1 MLNHGR
7 ISPRFTMTLL
17 TLLILLAGSAMAQGQ
32 AAGLRQGGRGSGGCG
47 TAGAGD
53 RMEMR
58 LERLAERLELTEDQL
73 QKITAIREANQE
85 KNQALRK
92 NLMQLGLERQG
103 AWLADD
109 ISEKDLVGLTEK
121 IADLKKELA
130 VNRTKARLE
139 MLEQLT
145 PEQQD
150 KMVMMMAQK
159 DKKGSG
165 RRGHGRSGCGGRGC
179 NVGCGGGRTASSR

>member
-7 ISPRFTMTLL
+7 ISPRYTATLL
-17 TLLILLAGSAMAQGQ
+17 TLLLLLAGSAMAQGQ
-32 AAGLRQGGRGSGGCG
+32 AAAFRQGGRGAGGCG
-47 TAGAGD
+47 IGGDGD

-58 LERLAERLELTEDQL
+58 LERLTERLELTEDQV
-73 QKITAIREANQE
+73 QKITAVREANQE

-92 NLMQLGLERQG
+92 SVMQLRLEQQS

-109 ISEKDLVGLTEK
+109 VSEKNLVELTEK

-130 VNRTKARLE
+130 VNRTTARLE

-150 KMVMMMAQK
+150 KMVMMMARK
-159 DKKGSG
+159 DKNGSG
-165 RRGHGRSGCGGRGC
+165 QRGHGRSGCGGRGG
-179 NVGCGGGRTASSR
+179 NVGCGRGGAASSR